1 MVSLAPK
8 GQYDFLNPQIKQI
21 GEGHPGDEDYFDPE
35 GEEAQ
40 HSRLPMPAATPMLPP
55 VTPKRLTRLM
65 ETDGQTGET
74 GCPSQG
80 EVAGLLGEGCGH
92 LVPAH

>member
-40 HSRLPMPAATPMLPP
+40 QAANAGCNTNAPACD
-55 VTPKRLTRLM
+55 PKKAH
-65 ETDGQTGET
+65 ETDGD
-74 GCPSQG
+74 
-80 EVAGLLGEGCGH
+80 
-92 LVPAH
+92 